1 MRPLS
6 KRIEEWE
13 SRLNRRYCKRL
24 RRVWRKWRSRWP
36 LLLGMAYFYGMLI
49 NSIARGIARTFAPEG
64 DSRPLWELNPILN
77 LAALFTPMGL
87 AVTMFVC
94 VMAILCTKTGYRW
107 LSGFKGVRDPR
118 GFEILPEG
126 THGTGGWMDKAHL
139 ETVCETGR
147 PEELHGVVIGKL
159 QDEGDSPEDALYVSP
174 KEDNGLN
181 RHCLI
186 YGASGTGKSRGFVK
200 PFILKTIQNGKRG
213 KEESLVCLDPKG
225 ELYDSTSAFAR
236 QNGYTVRVYNLLD
249 MLNSDGF
256 NCMSDIESDKT
267 LIQSVAEVIIRN
279 TSGPDE
285 KRDFWEKA
293 ELNLLMAMLHYV
305 VDMRDEKGELLPIED
320 RSLGVIYRLLSAKS
334 VRELESMFHQLA
346 LREPHHPALAPY
358 GLFQQDA
365 KAVEGN
371 IITGL
376 GTRLSVFQNKLVD
389 TITRYNDIDLTLPGR
404 APCVYYCIIS
414 AQDSSL
420 EFLSSMFFSLMFTRL
435 ASEAR
440 RKGINGRLPITVN
453 MLMDEFCN
461 CGTINDF
468 KKILSVC
475 RSQGIN
481 CQLII
486 QGLAQLSDRYDHNQ
500 WEELVG
506 NCDCQ
511 LFLGC
516 NDKMTADYVSKK
528 CSTVTI
534 RTVSSSTPVSPL
546 FFPLAN
552 DRPGS
557 ESRQNTRRE
566 LMLPDELLSLDNRK
580 CIALF
585 RGQRPLML
593 WKIIPEELPGYEE
606 LKPIRITD
614 YRPAW
619 RELEERRE
627 TEKTAPAE
635 PVEPPPEPGQQEP
648 LVFELAREEP
658 APAGSGLYQYNY
670 DTGQVELHGGFQD
683 IDPAEINTT
692 VMGRKKHHAGSTNP

>member
-1 MRPLS
+1 MRKEGVWMRPLS

-13 SRLNRRYCKRL
+13 NRLNRRYCKSL

-36 LLLGMAYFYGMLI
+36 LLLGAAYVYGMLI

-64 DSRPLWELNPILN
+64 ESRPLWELNPVLN
-77 LAALFTPMGL
+77 LAALFTPTGL
-87 AVTMFVC
+87 TVTAFVC
-94 VMAILCTKTGYRW
+94 IMALLCTKTGYRW
-107 LSGFKGVRDPR
+107 LSGFQGVRDPR
-118 GFEILPEG
+118 GFDILPEG
-126 THGTGGWMDKAHL
+126 THGTGGWMDSAHL
-139 ETVCETGR
+139 EAVCETGR

-174 KEDNGLN
+174 REDSGLN
-181 RHCLI
+181 RHCLV

-213 KEESLVCLDPKG
+213 KQESLVCLDPKG

-236 QNGYTVRVYNLLD
+236 QNGYTVRAYNLLD

-305 VDMRDEKGELLPIED
+305 VDMRDEKGELLPIEE

-376 GTRLSVFQNKLVD
+376 GTQLSVFQNKLVD

-404 APCVYYCIIS
+404 APCLYYCIIS

-435 ASEAR
+435 AGEAR
-440 RKGINGRLPITVN
+440 RKGINGRLPVTVN
-453 MLMDEFCN
+453 
-461 CGTINDF
+461 
-468 KKILSVC
+468 K
-475 RSQGIN
+475 
-481 CQLII
+481 
-486 QGLAQLSDRYDHNQ
+486 
-500 WEELVG
+500 
-506 NCDCQ
+506 
-511 LFLGC
+511 
-516 NDKMTADYVSKK
+516 
-528 CSTVTI
+528 
-534 RTVSSSTPVSPL
+534 
-546 FFPLAN
+546 
-552 DRPGS
+552 
-557 ESRQNTRRE
+557 
-566 LMLPDELLSLDNRK
+566 
-580 CIALF
+580 
-585 RGQRPLML
+585 
-593 WKIIPEELPGYEE
+593 
-606 LKPIRITD
+606 
-614 YRPAW
+614 
-619 RELEERRE
+619 
-627 TEKTAPAE
+627 
-635 PVEPPPEPGQQEP
+635 
-648 LVFELAREEP
+648 
-658 APAGSGLYQYNY
+658 
-670 DTGQVELHGGFQD
+670 
-683 IDPAEINTT
+683 
-692 VMGRKKHHAGSTNP
+692 